1 MCGVTF
7 PDKSDETISTPFL
20 FFNMTLN
27 ELTNLQLLNECTIK
41 CTKQSKWKESTQRYI
56 ANMMENNFKLRNEV
70 LSHTYRIRPTTN
82 FVINERGKT
91 RYIEAPQIRDRVIQK
106 TVTENLLI
114 PLLRPYMIYDNYASL
129 KGRGTSFARKRF
141 EAMLRKFINKHGRNG
156 YIMLID
162 IKKYFDNIDHNM
174 LKIIIKEKLK
184 NEPDDIKDLV
194 DMIIDFGSSTNKG
207 LNIGSEAPQILA
219 VYYLN
224 TIDTFIKIVK
234 HIKYYGRYMDD
245 MFIISENKNE
255 LHGLLEDIKMQISN
269 LNLQINE
276 RKTTIIKLTH
286 GFTYL
291 QIKYNITNTGNIIK
305 RMSHK
310 KVVRERRRLKK
321 YSKRYNEGRMSY
333 KDIEDC
339 YKSWRG
345 CIIKD
350 HTQYRN
356 SLKNLDEL
364 YLSLFGKKFND
375 TVKTKRS
382 RRHMIDE
389 SFNITS

>member
-1 MCGVTF
+1 
-7 PDKSDETISTPFL
+7 
-20 FFNMTLN
+20 MTLH
-27 ELTNLQLLNECTIK
+27 ELMNLQLLNECTIK

-56 ANMMENNFKLRNEV
+56 ANMLENNFKLRNEV

-106 TVTENLLI
+106 TITENLLI
-114 PLLRPYMIYDNYASL
+114 PLLRPYMIYDNYAAL

-141 EAMLRKFINKHGRNG
+141 EIMLRKYINKHGRNG

-162 IKKYFDNIDHNM
+162 IKKYFDNIDHDI
-174 LKIIIKEKLK
+174 LKSIIKEKLK
-184 NEPDDIKDLV
+184 NEPDDVKDLV
-194 DMIIDFGSSTNKG
+194 DMIIDFGSSTGKG

-224 TIDTFIKIVK
+224 MIDTFIKIVK
-234 HIKYYGRYMDD
+234 HVKYYGRYMDD
-245 MFIISENKNE
+245 MFIISEDKNE
-255 LHGLLEDIKMQISN
+255 LRGLLKDIRYQLSK

-286 GFTYL
+286 SFIYL
-291 QIKYNITNTGNIIK
+291 QIKYNITDTGKIIK

-310 KVVRERRRLKK
+310 KIVRERRRLKK
-321 YSKRYNEGRMSY
+321 YSKRHSEGRMTY

-345 CIIKD
+345 CITKD
-350 HTQYRN
+350 HTKYRD

-364 YLSLFGKKFND
+364 YLALFGKKFND
-375 TVKTKRS
+375 TIKVKRS
-382 RRHMIDE
+382 RRCMIDE
-389 SFNITS
+389 SFKIAS